1 MDCLA
6 VVVRYKELAPGGGGV
21 STPGVGCRGFI
32 QNTSKQRGLEE
43 EEETRGGGG
52 GGGGGTGEDEEAK
65 RKYPG
70 THAENESTY
79 RLQQRRLEEEEET
92 RGGVS
97 AHSDFLLQVHRV
109 LSFESP

>member
-1 MDCLA
+1 MRCFHDAREAVFIGSRFSSLYTSVDCLA
-6 VVVRYKELAPGGGGV
+6 VVVRCRELAHGGGGV

-43 EEETRGGGG
+43 EEETRGG
-52 GGGGGTGEDEEAK
+52 
-65 RKYPG
+65 
-70 THAENESTY
+70 
-79 RLQQRRLEEEEET
+79 
-92 RGGVS
+92 VS

>member
-1 MDCLA
+1 MRFFHDAREAVFIGSRFSSLYTSVDCLA
-6 VVVRYKELAPGGGGV
+6 VVVRCRELAHGGGGV

-70 THAENESTY
+70 THAENEST
-79 RLQQRRLEEEEET
+79 
-92 RGGVS
+92 
-97 AHSDFLLQVHRV
+97 
-109 LSFESP
+109 